1 MTLGIINI
9 TKREVVNKKNIN
21 IKLLIFRLDKISKG
35 INFWTVDN
43 KNKIQ
48 REDLLM
54 MEINQ
59 PWNGAAPNF
68 IIILI
73 INMTLFELKKK
84 NVKVSLSK
92 QIIEAHLCNKKY
104 FIAFSRANPGSLD
117 IMGRN
122 IIMFISKQIH
132 IRKYDVVL
140 IDIIIV
146 TNNMK

>member
-1 MTLGIINI
+1 MVEIWDLITNQFRLVKEEIANILDRFMTLGIINI

-21 IKLLIFRLDKISKG
+21 TKLLIFRLDKISKG

-73 INMTLFELKKK
+73 INMILFELKKK

-92 QIIEAHLCNKKY
+92 
-104 FIAFSRANPGSLD
+104 
-117 IMGRN
+117 
-122 IIMFISKQIH
+122 
-132 IRKYDVVL
+132 
-140 IDIIIV
+140 
-146 TNNMK
+146 